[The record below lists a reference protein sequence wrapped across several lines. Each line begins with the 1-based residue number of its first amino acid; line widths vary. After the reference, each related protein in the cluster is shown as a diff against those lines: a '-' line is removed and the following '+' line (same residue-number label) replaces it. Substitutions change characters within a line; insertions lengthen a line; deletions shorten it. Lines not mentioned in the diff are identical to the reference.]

1 MTFFINFFKIHIM
14 DYLSAFT
21 LGISMAAD
29 AMCASASDGIKDNK
43 MTKVKSIL
51 IPLSFGIF
59 QFGMPVIGYFLGYL
73 FKDYITDY
81 IPWIAFA
88 VLLFLSLKSF
98 YDGIKE
104 YIERKKGKSQEEIVS
119 EKRITIG
126 EILIQDI
133 ATSIDALTIGF
144 ITVNKEIYE
153 AMITFVI
160 IGVVTFIFSLICLLL
175 GKKIGDKVEKIA
187 PLISGLIFLG
197 LAIKFLI
204 EAI

>member
-1 MTFFINFFKIHIM
+1 MTFFVNFFKIHNM

-29 AMCASASDGIKDNK
+29 AMCTSASDGIKDNK

-88 VLLFLSLKSF
+88 VLLFLSLKSL

-104 YIERKKGKSQEEIVS
+104 YIEIKKGKPQEEIVS

-153 AMITFVI
+153 AMMTFVI

>member
-73 FKDYITDY
+73 FKDYITEY

-104 YIERKKGKSQEEIVS
+104 HIERKKGKSQEEIVS

-153 AMITFVI
+153 AMMTFII

-175 GKKIGDKVEKIA
+175 GKKIGDKVEKNA

>member
-1 MTFFINFFKIHIM
+1 MTFFVNFFKIHIM

-29 AMCASASDGIKDNK
+29 AMCTSVSDGIKDNK

-104 YIERKKGKSQEEIVS
+104 YIEIKKGKPQEEIVS

-153 AMITFVI
+153 AMMTFVI

>member
-1 MTFFINFFKIHIM
+1 M
-14 DYLSAFT
+14 DYLGAFT

-43 MTKVKSIL
+43 MGKVKSVV
-51 IPLSFGIF
+51 IPLSFGFF
-59 QFGMPVIGYFLGYL
+59 QFIMPVIGYFLGYAI
-73 FKDYITDY
+73 KDYVIDY

-104 YIERKKGKSQEEIVS
+104 HLERKKFQNEDNIVVHKQIS
-119 EKRITIG
+119 YVEV
-126 EILIQDI
+126 LIQDI

-144 ITVNKEIYE
+144 INVNQTITD

-160 IGVVTFIFSLICLLL
+160 IGVVTFVLSFLSLLL
-175 GKKIGDKVEKIA
+175 GKKIGDKIERIA
-187 PLISGLIFLG
+187 PIISGLIFLG